1 MILQVKKLSK
11 SYSGK
16 QVINGLSFNVDAG
29 QVVGL
34 LGPNGAGKTTA
45 FYIAMGLVQP
55 DKGEVFFKGENVTRQ
70 PVHMRAKKG
79 MGYLAQDP
87 SIFRHLTVEQ
97 NILCIL
103 ETLPLSSH
111 ERKKRLEQL
120 LEELQLTPLA
130 KKRATTLSG
139 GERRRLEI
147 TRSLVTSPSLLLL
160 DEPFA
165 NIDPLTIHNVKQ
177 MIHHLKS
184 KNISVLITDH
194 NAREV
199 SSIVDHTYL
208 IQDGRVTHSGSIQEL
223 LNTPEA
229 RRTYFGEDFVL

>member
-1 MILQVKKLSK
+1 MILEVKKLSK

-16 QVINGLSFNVDAG
+16 KVVNGLSFSIDEG

-45 FYIAMGLVQP
+45 FYMVIGLIQP
-55 DKGEVFFKGENVTRQ
+55 EKGEVFFKDAEVTYQ
-70 PVHMRAKKG
+70 PVHRRAKMG

-87 SIFRHLTVEQ
+87 SIFRNLTVEE

-103 ETLPLSSH
+103 ETLPITRA
-111 ERKKRLEQL
+111 ERKRRLEML
-120 LEELQLTPLA
+120 LEELHLSPLA
-130 KKRATTLSG
+130 KKRAATLSG

-165 NIDPLTIHNVKQ
+165 NIDPLTIYDVKQ
-177 MIHHLKS
+177 MIRHLKS
-184 KNISVLITDH
+184 KNISILITDH

-199 SSIVDHTYL
+199 SSIVDHSYL
-208 IQDGRVTHSGSIQEL
+208 IQEGRVTHSGTIEEL
-223 LNTPEA
+223 LESKEA
-229 RRTYFGEDFVL
+229 RSTYFGEDFEL

>member
-111 ERKKRLEQL
+111 ERKKRLEQ
-120 LEELQLTPLA
+120 
-130 KKRATTLSG
+130 
-139 GERRRLEI
+139 
-147 TRSLVTSPSLLLL
+147 
-160 DEPFA
+160 
-165 NIDPLTIHNVKQ
+165 
-177 MIHHLKS
+177 
-184 KNISVLITDH
+184 
-194 NAREV
+194 
-199 SSIVDHTYL
+199 
-208 IQDGRVTHSGSIQEL
+208 
-223 LNTPEA
+223 
-229 RRTYFGEDFVL
+229 